1 MIKKVCI
8 VISVILAYML
18 GRFIAIN
25 YIKTSV
31 DNEENTTVYV
41 DKKNNNNE
49 IKNKLKKMTIDE
61 KIGQLIIAGFDGTTV
76 NDELRSL
83 ILEKYVGG
91 VILFSK
97 NVESASQ
104 VVALNN
110 EIKEINKVNK
120 SPIFISVDEEGG
132 LVSRMPSEF
141 KDIPTNSDIAK
152 YDDEDLS
159 YNIGK
164 VIGEE
169 ISSLGF
175 NMDFAPV
182 LDINSNPNNPV
193 IGDRSFGD
201 NEAIVSKLGIATMK
215 GLKDSNVIASVK
227 HFPGHGDT
235 SVDSHVGLPV
245 VEHDLERLKSFEL
258 VPFKKAIDAGADMV
272 MVSHIMLPKIDEKE
286 PATLSKTIITDILR
300 KDMNYNGVV
309 VTDDMTMGAIINNY
323 DIGEAAV
330 KSINA
335 GVDIVMVCHQYDNVI
350 KVIDA
355 IKEAVKNGTITEE
368 RLDKSVER
376 ILKLKDKYNIKDEEI
391 ANVNVED
398 INKNISSVL
407 EKMK

>member
-8 VISVILAYML
+8 IIAIILAFML
-18 GRFIAIN
+18 GRVIIISCIKIA
-25 YIKTSV
+25 V
-31 DNEENTTVYV
+31 DNEESTAVQV
-41 DKKNNNNE
+41 DKKYNKE
-49 IKNKLKKMTIDE
+49 IKSRLKKMNIDE
-61 KIGQLIIAGFDGTTV
+61 KIGQLIIAGFDGITV
-76 NDELRSL
+76 NDELQSL
-83 ILEKYVGG
+83 ILEKYIGG

-182 LDINSNPNNPV
+182 LDINSNPDNPV
-193 IGDRSFGD
+193 IGNRSFGD

-215 GLKDSNVIASVK
+215 GLKDSNIIATVK

-245 VEHDLERLKSFEL
+245 IENDLERLKSFEL
-258 VPFKKAIDAGADMV
+258 VPFQKAIDEGVDMV
-272 MVSHIMLPKIDEKE
+272 MVSHIMLPKIDEND
-286 PATLSKTIITDILR
+286 PATLSKTIVTDILR

-335 GVDIVMVCHQYDNVI
+335 GVDIVMVCHQYENVT

-355 IKEAVKNGTITEE
+355 IKEAVNNGSITEE
-368 RLDKSVER
+368 RIDKSVER
-376 ILKLKDKYNIKDEEI
+376 ILKLKDKYNIEDGVTTEP
-391 ANVNVED
+391 NVD
-398 INKNISSVL
+398 SINDKISSVL
-407 EKMK
+407 EKIK

>member
-97 NVESASQ
+97 NDESASQ
-104 VVALNN
+104 VVVLKK
-110 EIKEINKVNK
+110 EIKEIKKVK
-120 SPIFISVDEEGG
+120 KRTMFITVEEEGG

-350 KVIDA
+350 KVIDS

-376 ILKLKDKYNIKDEEI
+376 ILKLKDKYNIEDGVTTEP
-391 ANVNVED
+391 NVD
-398 INKNISSVL
+398 SINDKISSVL
-407 EKMK
+407 EKIK

>member
-8 VISVILAYML
+8 IIAIILAFML
-18 GRFIAIN
+18 GRVIIISCIKIA
-25 YIKTSV
+25 V
-31 DNEENTTVYV
+31 DNEESTAVQV
-41 DKKNNNNE
+41 DKKYNKE
-49 IKNKLKKMTIDE
+49 IKSRLKKMTIDE

-182 LDINSNPNNPV
+182 LDINSNPV

-201 NEAIVSKLGIATMK
+201 NETIVSKLGIATMK
-215 GLKDSNVIASVK
+215 GLKDSNVIATVK

-245 VEHDLERLKSFEL
+245 VENDLERLKSFEL
-258 VPFKKAIDAGADMV
+258 VPFQKAIDEGVDMV
-272 MVSHIMLPKIDEKE
+272 MVSHIMLPKIDEND
-286 PATLSKTIITDILR
+286 PATLSKTIVTDILR

-335 GVDIVMVCHQYDNVI
+335 GVDIVMVCHQYENVT

-355 IKEAVKNGTITEE
+355 IKEAVNNGTITEE

-376 ILKLKDKYNIKDEEI
+376 ILKLKDKYNIEDGVTTEP
-391 ANVNVED
+391 NVD
-398 INKNISSVL
+398 SINDKISSVL
-407 EKMK
+407 EKIK

>member
-18 GRFIAIN
+18 GRVIIISCIKIA
-25 YIKTSV
+25 V
-31 DNEENTTVYV
+31 DNEESTAVQV
-41 DKKNNNNE
+41 DKKYNKE
-49 IKNKLKKMTIDE
+49 IKSRLKKMTIDE

-335 GVDIVMVCHQYDNVI
+335 GVDIVMVCHQYENVI

>member
-8 VISVILAYML
+8 IIAIILAFML
-18 GRFIAIN
+18 GRVIIISCIKIA
-25 YIKTSV
+25 V
-31 DNEENTTVYV
+31 DNEESTAVQV
-41 DKKNNNNE
+41 DKKYNKE
-49 IKNKLKKMTIDE
+49 IKSRLKKMTIDE
-61 KIGQLIIAGFDGTTV
+61 KIGQLIIAGFDGITV
-76 NDELRSL
+76 NDELQSL
-83 ILEKYVGG
+83 ILEKYIGG

-104 VVALNN
+104 VVELNN

-182 LDINSNPNNPV
+182 LDINSNPDNPV
-193 IGDRSFGD
+193 IGNRSFGD

-215 GLKDSNVIASVK
+215 GLKDSNIIATVK

-245 VEHDLERLKSFEL
+245 VENDLERLKSFEL
-258 VPFKKAIDAGADMV
+258 VPFQKAIDEGVDMV
-272 MVSHIMLPKIDEKE
+272 MVSHIMLPKIDEND
-286 PATLSKTIITDILR
+286 PATLSKTIVTDILR

-335 GVDIVMVCHQYDNVI
+335 GVDIVMVCHQYENVT

-355 IKEAVKNGTITEE
+355 IKEAVNNGSITEE
-368 RLDKSVER
+368 RIDKSVER
-376 ILKLKDKYNIKDEEI
+376 ILKLKDKYNIEDGVTTEP
-391 ANVNVED
+391 NVD
-398 INKNISSVL
+398 SINDKISSVL
-407 EKMK
+407 EKIK

>member
-104 VVALNN
+104 VVELNN

-193 IGDRSFGD
+193 IGNRSFGD

-215 GLKDSNVIASVK
+215 GLKDSNIIATVK

-245 VEHDLERLKSFEL
+245 VENDLERLKSFEL
-258 VPFKKAIDAGADMV
+258 VPFQKAIDEGVDMV
-272 MVSHIMLPKIDEKE
+272 MVSHIMLPKIDKND
-286 PATLSKTIITDILR
+286 PATLSKTIVTDILR

-376 ILKLKDKYNIKDEEI
+376 ILKLKDKYNIKDEET
-391 ANVNVED
+391 AMTNVED
-398 INKNISSVL
+398 INDEISSIL

>member
-8 VISVILAYML
+8 IIAIILAFML
-18 GRFIAIN
+18 GRVIIISCIKIA
-25 YIKTSV
+25 V
-31 DNEENTTVYV
+31 DNEESTAVQV
-41 DKKNNNNE
+41 DKKYNKE
-49 IKNKLKKMTIDE
+49 IKSRLKKMTIDE
-61 KIGQLIIAGFDGTTV
+61 KIGQLIIAGFDGITV
-76 NDELRSL
+76 NDELQSL
-83 ILEKYVGG
+83 ILEKYIGG

-104 VVALNN
+104 VVELNN

-215 GLKDSNVIASVK
+215 GLKDSDVIATVK

-335 GVDIVMVCHQYDNVI
+335 GVDIVMVCHQYENVT

-355 IKEAVKNGTITEE
+355 IKEAVNNGSITEE
-368 RLDKSVER
+368 RIDKSVER
-376 ILKLKDKYNIKDEEI
+376 ILKLKDKYNIEDGVTTEP
-391 ANVNVED
+391 NVD
-398 INKNISSVL
+398 SINDKISSVL
-407 EKMK
+407 EKIK

>member
-8 VISVILAYML
+8 IIAIILAFML
-18 GRFIAIN
+18 GRVIIISCIKIA
-25 YIKTSV
+25 V
-31 DNEENTTVYV
+31 DNEESTAVQV
-41 DKKNNNNE
+41 DKKYNKE
-49 IKNKLKKMTIDE
+49 IKSRLKKMTIDE
-61 KIGQLIIAGFDGTTV
+61 KIGQLIIAGFDGITV
-76 NDELRSL
+76 NDELQSL
-83 ILEKYVGG
+83 ILEKYIGG

-182 LDINSNPNNPV
+182 LDINSNPDNPV
-193 IGDRSFGD
+193 IGNRSFGD

-215 GLKDSNVIASVK
+215 GLKDSNIIATVK

-245 VEHDLERLKSFEL
+245 VENDLERLKSFEL
-258 VPFKKAIDAGADMV
+258 VPFQKAIDEGVDMV
-272 MVSHIMLPKIDEKE
+272 MVSHIMLPKIDEND
-286 PATLSKTIITDILR
+286 PATLSKTIVTDILR

-335 GVDIVMVCHQYDNVI
+335 GVDIVMVCHQYENVT

-355 IKEAVKNGTITEE
+355 IKEAVNNGSITEE
-368 RLDKSVER
+368 RIDKSVER
-376 ILKLKDKYNIKDEEI
+376 ILKLKDKYNIEDGVTTEP
-391 ANVNVED
+391 NVD
-398 INKNISSVL
+398 SINDKISSVL
-407 EKMK
+407 EKIK

>member
-8 VISVILAYML
+8 IIAIILAFML
-18 GRFIAIN
+18 GRVIIISCIKIA
-25 YIKTSV
+25 V
-31 DNEENTTVYV
+31 DNEESTAVQV
-41 DKKNNNNE
+41 DKKYNKE
-49 IKNKLKKMTIDE
+49 IKSRLKKMTIDE

-76 NDELRSL
+76 NDELQSL
-83 ILEKYVGG
+83 ILEKYIGG

-182 LDINSNPNNPV
+182 LDINSNPDNPV
-193 IGDRSFGD
+193 IGNRSFGD

-215 GLKDSNVIASVK
+215 GLKDSNIIATVK

-245 VEHDLERLKSFEL
+245 VENDLERLKSFEL
-258 VPFKKAIDAGADMV
+258 VPFQKAIDEGVDMV
-272 MVSHIMLPKIDEKE
+272 MVSHIMLPKIDEND
-286 PATLSKTIITDILR
+286 PATLSKTIVTDILR

-335 GVDIVMVCHQYDNVI
+335 GVDIVMVCHQYENVT

-355 IKEAVKNGTITEE
+355 IKEAVNNGSITEE
-368 RLDKSVER
+368 RIDKSVER
-376 ILKLKDKYNIKDEEI
+376 ILKLKDKYNIEDGVTTEP
-391 ANVNVED
+391 NVD
-398 INKNISSVL
+398 SINDKISSVL
-407 EKMK
+407 EKIK

>member
-8 VISVILAYML
+8 IIAIILAFML
-18 GRFIAIN
+18 GRVIIISCIKIA
-25 YIKTSV
+25 V
-31 DNEENTTVYV
+31 DNEESTAVQV
-41 DKKNNNNE
+41 DKKYNKE
-49 IKNKLKKMTIDE
+49 IKSRLKKMTIDE

-201 NEAIVSKLGIATMK
+201 NETIVSKLGIATMK
-215 GLKDSNVIASVK
+215 GLKDSDVIATVK

-245 VEHDLERLKSFEL
+245 VENDLERLKSFEL
-258 VPFKKAIDAGADMV
+258 VPFQKAIDEGVDMV
-272 MVSHIMLPKIDEKE
+272 MVSHIMLPKIDEND
-286 PATLSKTIITDILR
+286 PATLSKTIVTDILR

-335 GVDIVMVCHQYDNVI
+335 GVDIVMVCHQYENVT

-355 IKEAVKNGTITEE
+355 IKEAVNNGSITEE
-368 RLDKSVER
+368 RIDKSVER
-376 ILKLKDKYNIKDEEI
+376 ILKLKDKYNIEDGVTTEP
-391 ANVNVED
+391 NVD
-398 INKNISSVL
+398 SINDKISSIL

>member
-104 VVALNN
+104 VVELNN

>member
-8 VISVILAYML
+8 IIAIILAFML
-18 GRFIAIN
+18 GRVIIISCIKIA
-25 YIKTSV
+25 V
-31 DNEENTTVYV
+31 DNEESTAVQV
-41 DKKNNNNE
+41 DKKYNKE
-49 IKNKLKKMTIDE
+49 IKSRLKKMTIDE
-61 KIGQLIIAGFDGTTV
+61 KIGQLIIAGFDGITV
-76 NDELRSL
+76 NDELQSL
-83 ILEKYVGG
+83 ISEKYIGG

-110 EIKEINKVNK
+110 EIKEINKANK
-120 SPIFISVDEEGG
+120 NPIFISVDEEGG
-132 LVSRMPSEF
+132 IVSRMPSEM
-141 KDIPTNSDIAK
+141 KDIPTNSKIAK
-152 YDDEDLS
+152 YDDENLS

-164 VIGEE
+164 VIGKEV
-169 ISSLGF
+169 SSLGF
-175 NMDFAPV
+175 NLNFAPV

-193 IGDRSFGD
+193 IGNRAFGD

-300 KDMNYNGVV
+300 KDMNYDGVV

-323 DIGEAAV
+323 DIGEASV

-335 GVDIVMVCHQYDNVI
+335 GVDIVMVCHQYENVV
-350 KVIDA
+350 KVIDS

-376 ILKLKDKYNIKDEEI
+376 ILKLKDKYNIKDEET
-391 ANVNVED
+391 AMTNVED
-398 INKNISSVL
+398 INDEISSIL

>member
-104 VVALNN
+104 VVELNN

-335 GVDIVMVCHQYDNVI
+335 GVDIVMVCHQYENVT

-355 IKEAVKNGTITEE
+355 IKEAVNNGSITEE
-368 RLDKSVER
+368 RIDKSVER

>member
-8 VISVILAYML
+8 IIAIILAFML
-18 GRFIAIN
+18 GRVIIISCIKIA
-25 YIKTSV
+25 V
-31 DNEENTTVYV
+31 DNEESTAVQV
-41 DKKNNNNE
+41 DKKYNKE
-49 IKNKLKKMTIDE
+49 IKSRLKKMTIDE
-61 KIGQLIIAGFDGTTV
+61 KIGQLIIAGFDGITV
-76 NDELRSL
+76 NDELQSL
-83 ILEKYVGG
+83 ILEKYIGG

-182 LDINSNPNNPV
+182 LDINSNPDNPV
-193 IGDRSFGD
+193 IGNRSFGD

-215 GLKDSNVIASVK
+215 GLKDSNIIATVK

-245 VEHDLERLKSFEL
+245 VENDLERLKSFEL
-258 VPFKKAIDAGADMV
+258 VPFQKAIDEGVDMV
-272 MVSHIMLPKIDEKE
+272 MVSHIMLPKIDEND
-286 PATLSKTIITDILR
+286 PATLSKTIVTDILR

-335 GVDIVMVCHQYDNVI
+335 GVDIVMVCHQYENVT

-355 IKEAVKNGTITEE
+355 IKEAVNNGSITEE
-368 RLDKSVER
+368 RIDKSVER
-376 ILKLKDKYNIKDEEI
+376 ILKLKDKYNIKDED
-391 ANVNVED
+391 NKKMRQKLLL
-398 INKNISSVL
+398 INFCL
-407 EKMK
+407 

>member
-8 VISVILAYML
+8 IIAIILAFML
-18 GRFIAIN
+18 GRVIIISCIKIA
-25 YIKTSV
+25 V
-31 DNEENTTVYV
+31 DNEESTAVQV
-41 DKKNNNNE
+41 DKKYNKE
-49 IKNKLKKMTIDE
+49 IKSRLKKMTIDE
-61 KIGQLIIAGFDGTTV
+61 KIGQLIIAGFDGITV
-76 NDELRSL
+76 NDELQSL
-83 ILEKYVGG
+83 ILEKYIGG

-182 LDINSNPNNPV
+182 LDINSNPDNPV
-193 IGDRSFGD
+193 IGNRSFGD

-215 GLKDSNVIASVK
+215 GLKDSNIIATVK

-245 VEHDLERLKSFEL
+245 VENDLERLKSFEL
-258 VPFKKAIDAGADMV
+258 VPFQKAIDEGVDMV
-272 MVSHIMLPKIDEKE
+272 MVSHIMLPKIDEND
-286 PATLSKTIITDILR
+286 PATLSKTIVTDILR

-335 GVDIVMVCHQYDNVI
+335 GVDIVMVCHQYENVT

-355 IKEAVKNGTITEE
+355 IKEAVNNGSITEE
-368 RLDKSVER
+368 RIDKSVER
-376 ILKLKDKYNIKDEEI
+376 ILKLKDKYNIKDEET
-391 ANVNVED
+391 AMTNVED
-398 INKNISSVL
+398 INDEISSIL

>member
-104 VVALNN
+104 VVELNN

-182 LDINSNPNNPV
+182 LDINSNPDNPV
-193 IGDRSFGD
+193 IGNRSFGD

-215 GLKDSNVIASVK
+215 GLKDSNIIATVK

-245 VEHDLERLKSFEL
+245 VENDLERLKSFEL
-258 VPFKKAIDAGADMV
+258 VPFQKAIDEGVDMV
-272 MVSHIMLPKIDEKE
+272 MVSHIMLPKIDEND
-286 PATLSKTIITDILR
+286 PATLSKTIVTDILR

-335 GVDIVMVCHQYDNVI
+335 GVDIVMVCHQYENVT

-355 IKEAVKNGTITEE
+355 IKEAVNNGSITEE
-368 RLDKSVER
+368 RIDKSVER
-376 ILKLKDKYNIKDEEI
+376 ILKLKDKYNIEDGVTTEP
-391 ANVNVED
+391 NVD
-398 INKNISSVL
+398 SINDKISSVL
-407 EKMK
+407 EKIK

>member
-1 MIKKVCI
+1 MVKNICI
-8 VISVILAYML
+8 ILSIIL
-18 GRFIAIN
+18 SFIIGRYIAIN
-25 YIKTSV
+25 YIKDS
-31 DNEENTTVYV
+31 DNNVESKVNKIHIDEKDEFKTKV
-41 DKKNNNNE
+41 DKMS
-49 IKNKLKKMTIDE
+49 LDE
-61 KIGQLIIAGFDGTTV
+61 KIGQVIIAGFEGTDV
-76 NDELRSL
+76 NNELQSL
-83 ILEKYVGG
+83 ISEKYIGG

-120 SPIFISVDEEGG
+120 NPIFISVDEEGG
-132 LVSRMPSEF
+132 IVSRMPSEM
-141 KDIPTNSDIAK
+141 KNIPTNSDIAK
-152 YDDEDLS
+152 YDDENLS

-164 VIGEE
+164 VIGKEV
-169 ISSLGF
+169 SSLGF
-175 NMDFAPV
+175 NLNFAPV

-193 IGDRSFGD
+193 IGNRSFGD

-350 KVIDA
+350 KVIDS

-376 ILKLKDKYNIKDEEI
+376 ILKLKDKYNIKDEET
-391 ANVNVED
+391 AMTNVED
-398 INKNISSVL
+398 INDEISSIL

>member
-61 KIGQLIIAGFDGTTV
+61 KIGQLIIAGFDGITV
-76 NDELRSL
+76 NDELQSL
-83 ILEKYVGG
+83 ILEKYIGG

-335 GVDIVMVCHQYDNVI
+335 GVDIVMVCHQYENVT

-355 IKEAVKNGTITEE
+355 IKEAVNNGTITEE

-376 ILKLKDKYNIKDEEI
+376 ILKLKDKYNIKDEET
-391 ANVNVED
+391 AMTNVED
-398 INKNISSVL
+398 INDEISSIL